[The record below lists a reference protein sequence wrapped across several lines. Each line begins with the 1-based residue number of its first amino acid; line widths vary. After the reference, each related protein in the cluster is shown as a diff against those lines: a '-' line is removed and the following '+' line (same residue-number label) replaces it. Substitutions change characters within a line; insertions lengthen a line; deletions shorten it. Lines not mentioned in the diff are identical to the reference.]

1 MSFTVEET
9 FWYVWIHYL
18 TNVVISIFIC
28 DAILFTV
35 VGYYFLGTAAIS
47 TASEAQTL
55 WFLKRK
61 KLTFCRLCD

>member
-28 DAILFTV
+28 DAILFTA
-35 VGYYFLGTAAIS
+35 VGYYFLGTAATY
-47 TASEAQTL
+47 TASAAQTL
-55 WFLKRK
+55 
-61 KLTFCRLCD
+61 